1 MTSQTGVFNIKGGQ
15 QKCFFFPVDREGNL
29 LDGADAIFSGAKEEP
44 FQLPALTKHLQ
55 EEKYER
61 VFVLCH
67 GWNNNPE
74 AVCTLFTGAVAM
86 LTWLVVHKQTLR
98 LYTRLISGLNEARK
112 SVSASKD
119 LYIGINW
126 PSIVLA

>member
-74 AVCTLFTGAVAM
+74 AVCTLFNWGNSYADVTGRPRTDAQAVHTAYFR
-86 LTWLVVHKQTLR
+86 T
-98 LYTRLISGLNEARK
+98 
-112 SVSASKD
+112 
-119 LYIGINW
+119 
-126 PSIVLA
+126 